1 MKGIS
6 HFNSEFNKQ
15 IMVNNAFLKLIF
27 WHTKMLN
34 MIFFLLQENVFSH
47 TNMYFYGRQL
57 TFIQDSPHFLIT
69 LHYFKS
75 WKAKLSP
82 NRLANIHDN
91 SYHTEETEEKCK
103 KSPWLFLFA
112 PAF

>member
-1 MKGIS
+1 
-6 HFNSEFNKQ
+6 
-15 IMVNNAFLKLIF
+15 
-27 WHTKMLN
+27 MLN
-34 MIFFLLQENVFSH
+34 TIFFLLQDNVFSH

-75 WKAKLSP
+75 WEAKLSP

-103 KSPWLFLFA
+103 NLRGCSYLLLHFKILHSWIDNKIKAKLDLICDKVIEDDVK
-112 PAF
+112 